1 MALSSQEAKDI
12 STRQGQ
18 RKAKKMKKRKALE
31 SCDEHSD
38 DNAKPIRGEESGTIL
53 NRESSLSS
61 SFSAIPAR
69 DCSSLFASPVTVSCA
84 LEHRCVPCAYKV
96 GCFDVALDHEFC
108 QRVPNQR
115 PESCP
120 RASKTIGSPAPATN
134 KMTVQKSGRETRQH
148 ESNSWTFSSS
158 SIETKE
164 GFETGVLGY
173 CPGMRV
179 LTCGD
184 GDFSFS
190 LALARL
196 FLSSTFSTTIGLV
209 ASSYEDRE
217 TLQRVYPGVDDTIAE
232 LERMGVT
239 GESI

>member
-1 MALSSQEAKDI
+1 
-12 STRQGQ
+12 
-18 RKAKKMKKRKALE
+18 LE
-31 SCDEHSD
+31 
-38 DNAKPIRGEESGTIL
+38 TML
-53 NRESSLSS
+53 NRESSSS
-61 SFSAIPAR
+61 LSAIPTR
-69 DCSSLFASPVTVSCA
+69 DCSSLFASPVTVGCA
-84 LEHRCVPCAYKV
+84 LEHQCVPCAYKV

-120 RASKTIGSPAPATN
+120 RASKAIGSPAPATN
-134 KMTVQKSGRETRQH
+134 KMTVQKSSRETRQH
-148 ESNSWTFSSS
+148 ESNSWTFRTN
-158 SIETKE
+158 SIETYE

-196 FLSSTFSTTIGLV
+196 FLSSSSSTTIRLV